1 MNRTSRVVVA
11 LLLLAVGVALI
22 VYRVQAAGQLAEP
35 LPILITVVGVA
46 AVLGG
51 FGVLGGGRKGADA
64 R

>member
-51 FGVLGGGRKGADA
+51 LGVLGGGRKGTDA